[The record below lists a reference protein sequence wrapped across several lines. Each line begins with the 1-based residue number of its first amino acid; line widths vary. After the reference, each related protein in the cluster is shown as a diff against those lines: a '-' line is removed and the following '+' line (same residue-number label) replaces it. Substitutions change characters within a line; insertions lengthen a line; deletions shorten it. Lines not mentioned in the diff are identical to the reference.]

1 MGYIGFSSVSMLKA
15 LEATEQIGRYSA
27 DMQKELFGMGVRFA
41 GGRGV
46 VGGEMEVVLSSSHLC
61 ATLVQ

>member
-27 DMQKELFGMGVRFA
+27 DMQKLDGVGPVDNRPSTNKLHQI
-41 GGRGV
+41 V
-46 VGGEMEVVLSSSHLC
+46 EKEKLK
-61 ATLVQ
+61 

>member
-27 DMQKELFGMGVRFA
+27 DMQKLDGVGPVDNRPSNIKLHHF
-41 GGRGV
+41 V
-46 VGGEMEVVLSSSHLC
+46 KKKIYIYI
-61 ATLVQ
+61 